1 MQSGQ
6 FMTPTI
12 LTRPT
17 CQRQIQVINLCALCN
32 VLNEG
37 DENGEPSTNH
47 WTICL
52 QTSPASSLKI
62 DMAPWDWRRG
72 KILLSS
78 AKDQPYNMDET
89 LHVFPFTVAREITV
103 VSVIGAINEKERD
116 MFWFSDEDE
125 GCRWWVCQLLGDF
138 ESPGIVEVGS
148 AAAAE
153 EYLLRYWINPKGS
166 YLGT

>member
-1 MQSGQ
+1 MSTSTLPSVNNANAIGPIYDTDC
-6 FMTPTI
+6 F
-12 LTRPT
+12 
-17 CQRQIQVINLCALCN
+17 
-32 VLNEG
+32 
-37 DENGEPSTNH
+37 DEADLSTTNPGH
-47 WTICL
+47 QPL
-52 QTSPASSLKI
+52 RLMSPASSLKI

-78 AKDQPYNMDET
+78 AKDQPYNKDET

-153 EYLLRYWINPKGS
+153 EYLLRYWINPNGS